1 MPRKTN
7 PLSKRN
13 ETRTFSL
20 SGAELAR
27 LVEREAVKL
36 GASKRARV
44 VRERGEF
51 DARQLQSIL
60 RAPLGAAGGGS
71 WSIEDIV
78 SARDQQMAGRF
89 RLAARLAESM
99 GTDDA
104 LFTARGV
111 RLAPVQSLGVEIV
124 PAPKGKGDK
133 IADEA
138 TALFGFNGI
147 AVGSDT
153 ITTIRAHLADHGV
166 AFGCISWT
174 PRGDGSRVDPILN
187 AWPIEYVWW
196 HEVAQCYVTQVRYLD
211 CDPDPQPGALTL
223 PYGKTQ
229 PLEPILHG
237 DGRWVIFRKSELRPH
252 RLDAAIL
259 PAAMVWARHAFGMRD
274 WTKGSAS
281 HGNAKVV
288 GELPPETAM
297 TDAAGDLTAEAA
309 AFLTLVQAVASQD
322 SPVGIRPP
330 GSKVDYITNSSK
342 AWEVWKELTENAERA
357 AARIYLG
364 TDGVLGAQG
373 GAPGV
378 DVQALFGVATSKIQS
393 DLACI
398 EGALQSGLISP
409 WTAINFGD
417 DKLAPTRRYTFPDPD
432 EASVREDFAKRNAA
446 FLADVTAA
454 RAAGF
459 SITPEWVANVAGQHG
474 VPIPEMPASTT
485 AAGAPIFAYH
495 IAGGIVTPN
504 EVRNQLGLPP
514 VEGGDALPAP
524 TPAPSP

>member
-51 DARQLQSIL
+51 DTARLSAAL
-60 RAPLGAAGGGS
+60 RAPHSAVTGT
-71 WSIEDIV
+71 WSIEEIV
-78 SARDQQMAGRF
+78 
-89 RLAARLAESM
+89 AARTSQMLGKFMAPARLSEAL

-104 LFTARGV
+104 VFTARDV
-111 RLAPVQSLGVEIV
+111 RLAPVQSLGVEIL
-124 PAPKGKGDK
+124 PAKGGKGDK

-138 TALFGFNGI
+138 VALFGVDGI
-147 AVGSDT
+147 AISSETV
-153 ITTIRAHLADHGV
+153 TTIRTHLADHGI
-166 AFGCISWT
+166 AIGFNEWCA
-174 PRGDGSRVDPILN
+174 RADGTRWDVVHR
-187 AWPIEYVWW
+187 AWPIEHVFWD
-196 HEVAQCYVTQVRYLD
+196 ELTQQYMTKLD
-211 CDPDPQPGALTL
+211 PRCSGDGPADRV
-223 PYGKTQ
+223 
-229 PLEPILHG
+229 PICHG
-237 DGRWVIFRKSELRPH
+237 DGRWVVYAKSELLPH
-252 RLDAAIL
+252 RRDAALL
-259 PAAMVWARHAFGMRD
+259 PAAMVWARRAFAMRD
-274 WTKGSAS
+274 WMKGSAS

-288 GELPPETAM
+288 GEMPPETPL
-297 TDAAGDLTAEAA
+297 TDSDGELTAEGA
-309 AFLTLVQAVASQD
+309 AFLTLIQAIASQSD
-322 SPVGIRPP
+322 PVGIRPA

-378 DVQALFGVATSKIQS
+378 DISALFGVATSKIQS

-398 EGALQSGLISP
+398 DRGARTGVISP

-417 DKLAPTRRYTFPDPD
+417 DKLAPMRRYTFPDPD
-432 EASVREDFAKRNAA
+432 ESRVREDFAKRNAA
-446 FLADVTAA
+446 FNADVAA
-454 RAAGF
+454 YRTNGFVVDQALVDRVAAL
-459 SITPEWVANVAGQHG
+459 HG
-474 VPIPEMPASTT
+474 VPAPMLPA
-485 AAGAPIFAYH
+485 APAAPAGAP
-495 IAGGIVTPN
+495 AG
-504 EVRNQLGLPP
+504 
-514 VEGGDALPAP
+514 APAP
-524 TPAPSP
+524 TLSTPSPTP

>member
-27 LVEREAVKL
+27 LVERETVKL

-51 DARQLQSIL
+51 DTARLSAAL
-60 RAPLGAAGGGS
+60 RAPHSAVTGT
-71 WSIEDIV
+71 WSIEEIV
-78 SARDQQMAGRF
+78 AARTSQMLGKF
-89 RLAARLAESM
+89 MTAARLAEAM

-104 LFTARGV
+104 LFVARGV
-111 RLAPVQSLGVEIV
+111 RLAPVQSLGVEII
-124 PAPKGKGDK
+124 PEPKGKGAK

-138 TALFGFNGI
+138 ATLFGLNGI
-147 AVGSDT
+147 AVASST
-153 ITTIRAHLADHGV
+153 ITTIRSHLADHGV
-166 AFGCISWT
+166 AFGYNDWS
-174 PRGDGSRVDPILN
+174 PRPDGTRWDPVHR
-187 AWPIEYVWW
+187 AWPIEHVFWD
-196 HEVAQCYVTQVRYLD
+196 ELTQRYMTRL
-211 CDPDPQPGALTL
+211 DPQCSGDGPTDRV
-223 PYGKTQ
+223 
-229 PLEPILHG
+229 PICHG
-237 DGRWVIFRKSELRPH
+237 DGRWVIYSKAELLPH
-252 RLDAAIL
+252 RLDAAVL
-259 PAAMVWARHAFGMRD
+259 PASMVWARHAFGMRD

-288 GELPPETAM
+288 GEMPPETPL
-297 TDAAGDLTAEAA
+297 TDSEGELTAEGA
-309 AFLTLVQAVASQD
+309 AFLTLIQAIASQSD
-322 SPVGIRPP
+322 PVGIRPA

-409 WTAINFGD
+409 WAAINFGD

-446 FLADVTAA
+446 FNADVAA
-454 RAAGF
+454 YRSNGFVVDQPLIDRIAAL
-459 SITPEWVANVAGQHG
+459 HG
-474 VPIPEMPASTT
+474 VPAPMLPA
-485 AAGAPIFAYH
+485 APAP
-495 IAGGIVTPN
+495 A
-504 EVRNQLGLPP
+504 LP
-514 VEGGDALPAP
+514 PAP
-524 TPAPSP
+524 TEGP

>member
-13 ETRTFSL
+13 ETRTFAL

-51 DARQLQSIL
+51 DPGRLAAML
-60 RAPLGAAGGGS
+60 RAPHSSVTGT
-71 WSIEDIV
+71 WSIEEIV
-78 SARDQQMAGRF
+78 AARNSQMLGKF
-89 RLAARLAESM
+89 MTAARLAEAM

-104 LFTARGV
+104 LFVARGV

-124 PAPKGKGDK
+124 PEPKGKGAK

-138 TALFGFNGI
+138 GALFGLGGI

-153 ITTIRAHLADHGV
+153 ITTIRSHLADHGV
-166 AFGCISWT
+166 AFGYNDWA
-174 PRGDGSRVDPILN
+174 PRPDGTRWDPVHR
-187 AWPIEYVWW
+187 AWPIEHVFWDDL
-196 HEVAQCYVTQVRYLD
+196 TQQYMTRLD
-211 CDPDPQPGALTL
+211 PRCSSDGPTDRI
-223 PYGKTQ
+223 
-229 PLEPILHG
+229 PICHG
-237 DGRWVIFRKSELRPH
+237 DGRWVIYAKSELLPH

-274 WTKGSAS
+274 WAKGSAT

-288 GELPPETAM
+288 GELPEGVPLSDE
-297 TDAAGDLTAEAA
+297 AGDLTAEAA
-309 AFLTLVQAVASQD
+309 AFLTLLQGIASQTD
-322 SPVGIRPP
+322 PVGIRPP
-330 GSKVDYITNSSK
+330 GSKVDYLTNTSK

-432 EASVREDFAKRNAA
+432 EASVREDFAKRHAA
-446 FLADVTAA
+446 FLQDVAQA

-459 SITPEWVANVAGQHG
+459 AVTQDWVNTIASKHG
-474 VPIPEMPASTT
+474 VPAPML
-485 AAGAPIFAYH
+485 AAAPTGAPA
-495 IAGGIVTPN
+495 P
-504 EVRNQLGLPP
+504 EPS
-514 VEGGDALPAP
+514 PAP
-524 TPAPSP
+524 TEGP